1 MLSRDAYRPDT
12 ARAERQAYRDGR
24 NLERPGFAVVDHAV
38 RLARAEMAA
47 HRWEQAR
54 APRTRERPGAKM
66 ADHFTDPHWRYSD
79 ESEQP

>member
-1 MLSRDAYRPDT
+1 MSSGLRRQAYRPDV

-47 HRWEQAR
+47 HATASRRRQA
-54 APRTRERPGAKM
+54 
-66 ADHFTDPHWRYSD
+66 
-79 ESEQP
+79 

>member
-1 MLSRDAYRPDT
+1 MSSGLRREAYRPDV

-47 HRWEQAR
+47 HATASRRRQA
-54 APRTRERPGAKM
+54 
-66 ADHFTDPHWRYSD
+66 
-79 ESEQP
+79 